1 MARDSERSIN
11 PVTLKINGEE
21 LEKEYRNVSMVDGIY
36 QFRYGYGVGVF
47 FYAVFIIIDFQIY
60 PEVAEVLLAVRL
72 FLVIPVLLL
81 GLLFSFMSFYPR
93 FAKAVNLIAVMV
105 AGAGIIIKIILGA
118 SAPGISM
125 SYTSLILIMIF
136 LYTFF
141 KMHYMDA
148 FLVSMILSATY
159 LVVAYVILGLPQNLF
174 IFQAFYL
181 GGANVL
187 GTSVAYVIELQSKK
201 EFLLKRKLSES
212 AVKDALTGLYNRHY
226 FDQFLTKD
234 IEDFITRSKGIRHIE
249 RRLGDLKTAKYG
261 LFMVDIDSFKRIN
274 DTFGHHSGDLV
285 LKQFASL
292 LKKHVRRTDAV
303 LRVGGEEFLLVLKLT
318 TEDYLIEFMKRIGR
332 AIENN
337 DFKIEGG
344 GIIGCTASIGL
355 VVIPNRKTEDVGELI
370 RYADRALY
378 RSKDMGRNRGHRIYD
393 LQGEIEF
400 EEILWCD

>member
-1 MARDSERSIN
+1 MARDSEQSIN

-21 LEKEYRNVSMVDGIY
+21 LEKEYRNASMVDGIY

-47 FYAVFIIIDFQIY
+47 FYVIFTIMDFQMY
-60 PEVAEVLLAVRL
+60 PEVAKVLLAIRL
-72 FLVIPVLLL
+72 FLVIPILLL
-81 GLLFSFMSFYPR
+81 GLVFSFTSFYPR
-93 FAKAVNLIAVMV
+93 FAKFINLIVVMV
-105 AGAGIIIKIILGA
+105 SGAGVIIKMILGA
-118 SAPGISM
+118 SMPGISIF
-125 SYTSLILIMIF
+125 YTSLILIMIF

-148 FLVSMILSATY
+148 FLVGIILTTTY
-159 LVVAYVILGLPQNLF
+159 LMVAYFILNLSQNLF
-174 IFQAFYL
+174 ILQAFYL
-181 GGANVL
+181 CGANAL
-187 GTSVAYVIELQSKK
+187 GVSVAYVIELQSKK
-201 EFLLKRKLSES
+201 EFLLKRRLSES

-234 IEDFITRSKGIRHIE
+234 IEDFITRSKGIRHVE

-261 LFMVDIDSFKRIN
+261 LYMIDIDSFKRIN
-274 DTFGHHSGDLV
+274 DTFGHHSGDLI

-292 LKKHVRRTDAV
+292 LKKHVRSSDDV

-318 TEDYLIEFMKRIGR
+318 TEDYLIQFMKKMGK

-355 VVIPNRKTEDVGELI
+355 VVIPNKKTEDVGELI

-378 RSKDMGRNRGHRIYD
+378 RSKDMGRNRGHRIYH
-393 LQGEIEF
+393 LQGEVEF